1 MSNDFMTLGKTELEV
16 LHIIWDLKEASV
28 NDVHERI
35 LKKRK
40 VAYTTIMT
48 VMKNLS
54 IKGVLQFRKQG
65 RTYIY
70 KATKNQDPEIVKKK
84 LLHLTLDKVF
94 NGSASQLIQTLVQSE
109 DISKKELAEIK
120 DLIDKIK
127 D

>member
-1 MSNDFMTLGKTELEV
+1 MSNNFMTLGKTELEV

-120 DLIDKIK
+120 DLIDNIK

>member
-1 MSNDFMTLGKTELEV
+1 MPLGKTELEV

-120 DLIDKIK
+120 DLIDNIK

>member
-1 MSNDFMTLGKTELEV
+1 MTLGKTELEV

-54 IKGVLQFRKQG
+54 IKGILQFRKQG

-120 DLIDKIK
+120 DLIDNIK

>member
-1 MSNDFMTLGKTELEV
+1 MTLGKTELEV

-120 DLIDKIK
+120 DLIDNIQ

>member
-1 MSNDFMTLGKTELEV
+1 MTLGKTELEV

-120 DLIDKIK
+120 DLIDNIR

>member
-1 MSNDFMTLGKTELEV
+1 MTLGRTELEV

-120 DLIDKIK
+120 DLIDNIK

>member
-1 MSNDFMTLGKTELEV
+1 MTLGKTELEV

-120 DLIDKIK
+120 DLIDNIK

>member
-1 MSNDFMTLGKTELEV
+1 MTLGKTELEV

-84 LLHLTLDKVF
+84 LLDLTLDKVF

-120 DLIDKIK
+120 DLIDNIR

>member
-1 MSNDFMTLGKTELEV
+1 MTLGKTELEV

-54 IKGVLQFRKQG
+54 IKRVLQFRKQG

-120 DLIDKIK
+120 DLIDNIK

>member
-1 MSNDFMTLGKTELEV
+1 MTLGKTELEV
-16 LHIIWDLKEASV
+16 LHIIWDLNEASV

-94 NGSASQLIQTLVQSE
+94 NGSASQLIQTLVRSE

-120 DLIDKIK
+120 DLIDNMK

>member
-54 IKGVLQFRKQG
+54 IKGILQFRKQG

-120 DLIDKIK
+120 DLIDNIK

>member
-120 DLIDKIK
+120 DLIDNIR

>member
-120 DLIDKIK
+120 DLIDNIK